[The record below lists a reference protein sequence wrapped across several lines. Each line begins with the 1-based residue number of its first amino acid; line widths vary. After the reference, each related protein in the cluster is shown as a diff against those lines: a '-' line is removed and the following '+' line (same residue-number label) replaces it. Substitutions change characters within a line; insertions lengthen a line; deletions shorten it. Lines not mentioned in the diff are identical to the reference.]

1 MKNHPVNNDYVQT
14 LIEGLLNEECSQPL
28 SIDES
33 KAHIKRQLKSK
44 KISPVEKA
52 RLKAKLD
59 AKEHD
64 SEKRKEVAQEAA
76 DEEFGES
83 GGHHAKMDLWAGN
96 DQGNIRDQGGAER
109 KPKKVKGQKLQTD
122 SVDLARTLNLKIVNE
137 ADYAVGTGYNRAQ
150 NPENRRA
157 LAKKL
162 RKTRSAETV
171 EGAIKGAVDIA
182 DTEATETGKPIVG
195 DLAKK
200 AWDSNPAAKD
210 ARRRG
215 SETIANKARSKAN
228 AARGLSMYTRDDEPG
243 ADHPVG

>member
-109 KPKKVKGQKLQTD
+109 KPKKVKGAKTPKP
-122 SVDLARTLNLKIVNE
+122 LKNAAGRVLKPIEENFLKS
-137 ADYAVGTGYNRAQ
+137 TGN
-150 NPENRRA
+150 
-157 LAKKL
+157 
-162 RKTRSAETV
+162 
-171 EGAIKGAVDIA
+171 AIKNG
-182 DTEATETGKPIVG
+182 
-195 DLAKK
+195 
-200 AWDSNPAAKD
+200 
-210 ARRRG
+210 ARRVGAALRG
-215 SETIANKARSKAN
+215 EIDDKEYVDSSLPTKPPQRYITSKERIHN
-228 AARGLSMYTRDDEPG
+228 SKFSDEHLEDMRQSRNNPR
-243 ADHPVG
+243 PERNNPN

>member
-109 KPKKVKGQKLQTD
+109 KPKKVKGAKTP
-122 SVDLARTLNLKIVNE
+122 RPLKKKVASKKKPDKEEFNKD
-137 ADYAVGTGYNRAQ
+137 DY
-150 NPENRRA
+150 
-157 LAKKL
+157 
-162 RKTRSAETV
+162 
-171 EGAIKGAVDIA
+171 
-182 DTEATETGKPIVG
+182 
-195 DLAKK
+195 
-200 AWDSNPAAKD
+200 
-210 ARRRG
+210 
-215 SETIANKARSKAN
+215 
-228 AARGLSMYTRDDEPG
+228 PG
-243 ADHPVG
+243 HFS